1 MVRYECDN
9 CRRLKEKNEEWIL
22 GFAAENIGVTAARR
36 EITFLSKWDEAQAVD
51 WLAVHFCSAPCKQD
65 YMSRLFGDTVPS
77 DVITEVAVMP
87 VKKREVRVI
96 SGGKTDTTSR
106 SRKSAPHSRHKSA
119 SRKHKSA

>member
-1 MVRYECDN
+1 MLRYECDN
-9 CRRLKEKNEEWIL
+9 CRRLKGKDEEWML

-87 VKKREVRVI
+87 VKKREIGRAHV
-96 SGGKTDTTSR
+96 
-106 SRKSAPHSRHKSA
+106 
-119 SRKHKSA
+119 